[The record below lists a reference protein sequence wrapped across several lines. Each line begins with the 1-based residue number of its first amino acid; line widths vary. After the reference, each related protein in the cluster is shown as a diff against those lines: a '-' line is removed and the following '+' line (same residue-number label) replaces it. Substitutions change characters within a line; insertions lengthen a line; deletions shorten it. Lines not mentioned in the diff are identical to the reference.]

1 MFTTV
6 AFSPNGEYLATGS
19 TDHQVRVWDVKSG
32 KCKYL
37 LGGKGGSKDLGH
49 RQGIEGIHL
58 DVDIPSIV
66 KPALWGPDPSIKHKQ
81 KRSKKR
87 QAGEAEE
94 VEAVEE
100 NAAARMRQAASAARG
115 RIRLRPHVERLLLNR
130 SRLSRRLRARR
141 SGHGWVT
148 VTCGSKM

>member
-1 MFTTV
+1 M
-6 AFSPNGEYLATGS
+6 ASISQSQINGMTLE
-19 TDHQVRVWDVKSG
+19 
-32 KCKYL
+32 
-37 LGGKGGSKDLGH
+37 
-49 RQGIEGIHL
+49 E
-58 DVDIPSIV
+58 
-66 KPALWGPDPSIKHKQ
+66 
-81 KRSKKR
+81 RSKLLWMITH
-87 QAGEAEE
+87 ADLEGE